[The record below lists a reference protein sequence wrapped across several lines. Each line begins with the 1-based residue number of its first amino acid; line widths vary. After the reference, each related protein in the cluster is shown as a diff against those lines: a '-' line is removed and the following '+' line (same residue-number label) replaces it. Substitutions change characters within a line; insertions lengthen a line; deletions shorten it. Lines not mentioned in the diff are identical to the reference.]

1 MAADMENIKL
11 KAWLMASWLVW
22 VTAATAQQA
31 VPSVETPLGR
41 VFKVP
46 PLLVKEQSRLVFY
59 RQLTDPD
66 SDAGAGVT
74 SVYINGVYQASLQR
88 GAFTELCLPPTT
100 IEVGARRV
108 NNAALPSDAWDVVNS
123 LILKGGEDLFVR
135 VSELQNGRAMF
146 VSVRAAQAL
155 PELVTLREQQH
166 TLSRV
171 PNAKACQDAPKVERA
186 AIQAPPKETIRKMQT
201 ITLEADALFGFGK
214 SDVASI
220 PPKDHRILDHLVDR
234 IKTEFG
240 RGDRVRIQIVGFA
253 DSFGSDATNMRLSK
267 ERAAAIKAYFV
278 KGGLSA
284 SNIKTDGR
292 GDKVRIVT
300 TCGTKLTPE
309 NVACNKP
316 NRRVVVTVHGT
327 QAADAKE

>member
-1 MAADMENIKL
+1 MAADMENIRL

-59 RQLTDPD
+59 RQL
-66 SDAGAGVT
+66 T

-186 AIQAPPKETIRKMQT
+186 AIQAP
-201 ITLEADALFGFGK
+201 L
-214 SDVASI
+214 
-220 PPKDHRILDHLVDR
+220 
-234 IKTEFG
+234 
-240 RGDRVRIQIVGFA
+240 
-253 DSFGSDATNMRLSK
+253 
-267 ERAAAIKAYFV
+267 AA
-278 KGGLSA
+278 
-284 SNIKTDGR
+284 
-292 GDKVRIVT
+292 
-300 TCGTKLTPE
+300 P
-309 NVACNKP
+309 
-316 NRRVVVTVHGT
+316 
-327 QAADAKE
+327 